1 MDDKAL
7 DEHLLE
13 LQARLI
19 QALAHPKRL
28 KLLQLLGRGEASAG
42 ALADALGVSRPNLSQ
57 HLGVMHERGLV
68 RVRRVGANR
77 LYRLAYPEIKDACAM
92 FQDVLAAQL
101 TRTGRQ
107 LGPRARRAR
116 TARRRA
122 SREGRRE
129 P

>member
-1 MDDKAL
+1 MDDEAL

-19 QALAHPKRL
+19 QALAHPTRL
-28 KLLQLLGRGEASAG
+28 KLLRILGDGEASAS

-57 HLGVMHERGLV
+57 HLSVMHQRGLLQ
-68 RVRRVGANR
+68 VRRVGARR

-92 FQDVLAAQL
+92 FQEVLAAQL
-101 TRTGRQ
+101 TATGRH
-107 LGPRARRAR
+107 GPRARRPRA
-116 TARRRA
+116 ARRRA
-122 SREGRRE
+122 SREGRRR